1 MQVGFNAGHSAE
13 VFLENNPSATV
24 ASFDVALYSYTYLAK
39 DFIETKFPNRH
50 RLIVG
55 DSTVTVPEFIA
66 KNPDTKFDVIFLDGG
81 YHYSVVNAD
90 IANCKA
96 LAHEN
101 TIIILDDTEFY
112 SYAKPENVIPAE
124 FVDPAMVVEN
134 DNVDTTVVTENVD
147 TTMVFENVE
156 PAMVF
161 ENVDPAMVTDNV
173 DTTVVTENGE
183 APVILGTR
191 EVMPT
196 TENGDPSVPIDNT
209 ESAVTPEIDIT
220 APTENTDTT
229 VVPTN
234 DQVPVVSPNEFMISY
249 NDLTPEIKQNI
260 DELNIG
266 SSQAWDY
273 NLAQNMI
280 SEVGRNVY
288 ADGRRMYW
296 GKYVF

>member
-24 ASFDVALYSYTYLAK
+24 ASFDVALYYYTYLAK

-55 DSTVTVPEFIA
+55 DSRVTVPEFVA

-81 YHYSVVNAD
+81 YDYSVVNAD

-124 FVDPAMVVEN
+124 IVDPAMVI

-147 TTMVFENVE
+147 HTVVT
-156 PAMVF
+156 
-161 ENVDPAMVTDNV
+161 ENVDHTVVTENVDHTVVTENV

-183 APVILGTR
+183 APVILDTR

-196 TENGDPSVPIDNT
+196 TENVDPSVPIDNAEPT
-209 ESAVTPEIDIT
+209 VTPEIDTT
-220 APTENTDTT
+220 APTEITDTT
-229 VVPTN
+229 VVLTN
-234 DQVPVVSPNEFMISY
+234 DQVPVVPPSEDMNSY
-249 NDLTPEIKQNI
+249 INLPPEVKQNI

-266 SSQAWDY
+266 ASQAWAY
-273 NLAQNMI
+273 NLEQNMI
-280 SEVGRNVY
+280 TEVGRNVY

-296 GKYVF
+296 GKYIF